1 MDTLVEKF
9 LDQGAIG
16 PTRKSHRTFARAV
29 RTFLVNNILQNKPD
43 RLVLS
48 TEQDDDLEK

>member
-9 LDQGAIG
+9 IEKGAIDS
-16 PTRKSHRTFARAV
+16 TRKSHRTAAREF
-29 RTFLVNNILQNKPD
+29 RNFLLNNILGKKPD

-48 TEQDDDLEK
+48 NGQYEDLRD